1 MDHAAAHVTIGD
13 ALAPVTTNLDGT
25 AMPRKPAATV
35 PQAPAA
41 DTGFIPVMPVLP
53 HERDESPPS
62 PAPVQP
68 EIAQA
73 QRDVDRGLVDTDC
86 YTKLNKMNPRTTK
99 G

>member
-1 MDHAAAHVTIGD
+1 MKADD
-13 ALAPVTTNLDGT
+13 ARSRIAPNLDGT
-25 AMPRKPAATV
+25 AMPRKSSATV

-53 HERDESPPS
+53 HERDESAEG
-62 PAPVQP
+62 PATVQP

-73 QRDVDRGLVDTDC
+73 QRDVDRGLIDTDC
-86 YTKLNKMNPRTTK
+86 YTRLNKLNARTTK